1 MKQQWYK
8 SNVAKGILIVTQHIL
23 LVAMITSFLWM
34 MSYPALR
41 GELFVG
47 KPAKKYED
55 TVSFGNQLNNI
66 SHDVVNGVE
75 LRKKFET
82 DGIYDPLRG
91 TV

>member
-23 LVAMITSFLWM
+23 LVVMITSFLWM

-55 TVSFGNQLNNI
+55 TVSFAKLTI
-66 SHDVVNGVE
+66 SHDVATASFAQDV
-75 LRKKFET
+75 
-82 DGIYDPLRG
+82 
-91 TV
+91 